1 MTKTKNVSVFSA
13 LVLMI
18 ASCFM
23 LCACG
28 ENSNCY
34 YTIATLP
41 SGVQSVGFADCSND
55 ENGNYLEKD
64 VQNILEV
71 QLNVGQELGTLKV
84 LADGTEIPLT
94 VDSTTSASSDFGLR
108 YTGTYAPSKNF
119 EITFSGATELH
130 KFNTSFNLTDD
141 NYTPPTDNY
150 NIKVDDPYN
159 IFDLDKN
166 ESNTKTFSLI
176 SSFKQAIAQASGQAP
191 YGSTLKFSFWSNPV
205 NTYAPSTDVLKIAT
219 PEFLTL
225 SVEDNDALVFEVL
238 FNQETNIELTL
249 ESLFN
254 EYYSFLS
261 MNTGGTNVSCF
272 NSPLFNCTLSTGEFL
287 KVSDLASEVVL
298 NVECLKYDTL
308 KTYYDQMEFRI
319 NNEAQTYTID
329 QDTKTFS
336 IVLKKPFEYANP
348 DLTQSLDTY
357 TLTHN
362 LAQIL
367 AENGLAKVFHT
378 VTLLSNDINNVFVKT
393 NGAFYGKNGENFECI
408 VYDFDGSTNLYVE
421 NVQDIYL
428 EILLSDSVVLES
440 VEINSTNIDASKI
453 TTVNESGFI
462 HAYIKLPENCV
473 PNTVFVQTAS

>member
-1 MTKTKNVSVFSA
+1 MTKTKNISVFSA

-28 ENSNCY
+28 GNSNCY

-41 SGVQSVGFADCSND
+41 SGVQSVGFADYSND
-55 ENGNYLEKD
+55 DNGNYLEKD

-71 QLNVGQELGTLKV
+71 QLSVGQELGTLKV

-108 YTGTYAPSKNF
+108 YTGTYTPSKNF

-130 KFNTSFNLTDD
+130 KFDTAFNLTDG

-166 ESNTKTFSLI
+166 TSNTKTFTSI

-205 NTYAPSTDVLKIAT
+205 NTYAPSSDVLRIST

-249 ESLFN
+249 ESLFR
-254 EYYSFLS
+254 EYYYFSS
-261 MNTGGTNVSCF
+261 MSSGGPDASWF
-272 NSPLFNCTLSTGEFL
+272 DSPLFKCTLSTGESL
-287 KVSDLASEVVL
+287 KVSDFANEVVL

-308 KTYYDQMEFRI
+308 KTYYDQMEFKI
-319 NNEAQTYTID
+319 NNEPQTYTID

-336 IVLKKPFEYANP
+336 ITLKKPFKYAN
-348 DLTQSLDTY
+348 LNLIECLDMY

-367 AENGLAKVFHT
+367 AENGYAKIFKT
-378 VTLLSNDINNVFVKT
+378 VTPSSNDLNNIHINTVE
-393 NGAFYGKNGENFECI
+393 AFYGKNGENFECI

-428 EILLSDSVVLES
+428 EILLSDTVVLES
-440 VEINSTNIDASKI
+440 VEINGTTIDASDI
-453 TTVNESGFI
+453 TTVNESGFN